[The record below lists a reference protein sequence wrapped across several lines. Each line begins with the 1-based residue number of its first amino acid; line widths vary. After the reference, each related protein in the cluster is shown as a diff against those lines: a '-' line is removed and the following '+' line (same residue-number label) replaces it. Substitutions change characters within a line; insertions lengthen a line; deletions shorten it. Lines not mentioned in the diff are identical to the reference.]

1 MLERLEQLLLALCS
15 PGGQNVMDHTVLKIG
30 FYCLKLLSSC
40 LHCECTIL
48 YTGGPGIE
56 TSAHNNAVQR
66 YILWVLA

>member
-48 YTGGPGIE
+48 YTGGPGIIE

-66 YILWVLA
+66 YIL

>member
-1 MLERLEQLLLALCS
+1 MLERLQQLLLALCS

-40 LHCECTIL
+40 LHCEFTIL

>member
-15 PGGQNVMDHTVLKIG
+15 PGGQNVMDHTALKIG

-40 LHCECTIL
+40 LHCECTSIL

-56 TSAHNNAVQR
+56 TSVHNNAV
-66 YILWVLA
+66 